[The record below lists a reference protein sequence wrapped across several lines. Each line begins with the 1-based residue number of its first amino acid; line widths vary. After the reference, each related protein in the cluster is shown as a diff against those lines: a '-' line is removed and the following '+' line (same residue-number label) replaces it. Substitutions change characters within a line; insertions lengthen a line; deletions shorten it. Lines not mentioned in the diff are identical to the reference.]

1 MKKIYDK
8 SPVFYGILLGEGLSV
23 FFVLFEY
30 FLVAAGI
37 SDCGVI
43 ADSCIRILFGVIALL
58 LMRKIYEEKF
68 LTLFTVKITRG
79 TLLYC
84 IPFFLYLAVQ
94 FLYFPIAGHL
104 TGAYISYFLLV
115 CIQEVA
121 TGFWEEAASKGLV
134 MSGMI
139 LKWKNTVKGRIGI
152 VFITGVLFGS
162 LHILNV
168 LINHDIMRC
177 LWNALYA
184 SAFGVFLAAVY
195 LHSESI
201 GLCMVLHAVWDIVIR
216 IPRNFCEDI
225 NGGAVLNFIYA
236 AQDIL
241 ELGVFP
247 IVAIIICI
255 LYKNTRKETSTYGQE
270 K

>member
-1 MKKIYDK
+1 MKKLYDK
-8 SPVFYGILLGEGLSV
+8 SPVVCGILLGEGLSIL
-23 FFVLFEY
+23 FILFEY

-37 SDCGVI
+37 SECGVI
-43 ADSCIRILFGVIALL
+43 VDSCIRAAFGIIALL
-58 LMRKIYEEKF
+58 LMKKIYGEKF
-68 LTLFTVKITRG
+68 PKLFTAKISKE

-94 FLYFPIAGHL
+94 FLYFPISGHL
-104 TGAYISYFLLV
+104 TTAYASYFLLV
-115 CIQEVA
+115 CVQELT

-134 MSGMI
+134 MSGMFF
-139 LKWKNTVKGRIGI
+139 KWKNTVKGRIGM
-152 VFITGVLFGS
+152 VFITGVLFGA

-201 GLCMVLHAVWDIVIR
+201 TLCMVLHAIWDIVIR

-225 NGGAVLNFIYA
+225 NEGAVLNFIYLS
-236 AQDIL
+236 QDVL
-241 ELGVFP
+241 ELGMFP
-247 IVAIIICI
+247 IIAVIICI
-255 LYKNTRKETSTYGQE
+255 LYKKECDI
-270 K
+270 

>member
-8 SPVFYGILLGEGLSV
+8 KPVICGILLGEGLSI
-23 FFVLFEY
+23 FFILFEC

-37 SDCGVI
+37 SECGI
-43 ADSCIRILFGVIALL
+43 ITDSCIRIVFGMIALL
-58 LMRKIYEEKF
+58 LMRKIIYEEKF
-68 LTLFTVKITRG
+68 SKFFTAKITKE

-94 FLYFPIAGHL
+94 FLYFPISGHL
-104 TGAYISYFLLV
+104 TTAYTSYFLLLCV
-115 CIQEVA
+115 QEFA
-121 TGFWEEAASKGLV
+121 TGFWEEAASKGIV
-134 MSGMI
+134 MSGML
-139 LKWKNTVKGRIGI
+139 LKWKNTVKGRIGM
-152 VFITGVLFGS
+152 VFVTGVLFGA

-168 LINHDIMRC
+168 LINHDIIGC

-201 GLCMVLHAVWDIVIR
+201 TLCMLLHALWDIVIR

-225 NGGAVLNFIYA
+225 SEGAVLDFIYIS
-236 AQDIL
+236 QDVL

-255 LYKNTRKETSTYGQE
+255 LYKNRSDVQIRC
-270 K
+270 

>member
-1 MKKIYDK
+1 MKKLYHK
-8 SPVFYGILLGEGLSV
+8 SPVVYGILLGEGLSI
-23 FFVLFEY
+23 FFILFEV

-37 SDCGVI
+37 SECGVI
-43 ADSCIRILFGVIALL
+43 ADSCIRAVFGIIALL

-68 LTLFTVKITRG
+68 PKLFTAKITKE

-84 IPFFLYLAVQ
+84 APFFLYLAVQ

-104 TGAYISYFLLV
+104 TTAYVSYFLLLCV
-115 CIQEVA
+115 QELT

-134 MSGMI
+134 MSGMF
-139 LKWKNTVKGRIGI
+139 LKWKNTVKGRIGM
-152 VFITGVLFGS
+152 VFITGMLFGA

-168 LINHDIMRC
+168 LINHDIVRC

-184 SAFGVFLAAVY
+184 SAFGIFLAAVY

-201 GLCMVLHAVWDIVIR
+201 VFCMILHAVWDIVIR

-225 NGGAVLNFIYA
+225 SEGAVLNFIYIL
-236 AQDIL
+236 QDVL

-247 IVAIIICI
+247 IVAIVICI
-255 LYKNTRKETSTYGQE
+255 LYKNRYDVRIRC
-270 K
+270 

>member
-8 SPVFYGILLGEGLSV
+8 SPVVFGILLGEGLSI
-23 FFVLFEY
+23 FFILFEC

-37 SDCGVI
+37 SKCGII
-43 ADSCIRILFGVIALL
+43 ADSCIRIVFGVIALL
-58 LMRKIYEEKF
+58 LMRKIYGEKF
-68 LTLFTVKITRG
+68 SKLFTAKIFKE

-94 FLYFPIAGHL
+94 FLYFPISGHL
-104 TGAYISYFLLV
+104 TGAYTSYFLLV
-115 CIQEVA
+115 CVQELA

-134 MSGMI
+134 MSGML
-139 LKWKNTVKGRIGI
+139 LKWKNTIKGRIGM
-152 VFITGVLFGS
+152 VFVTGVLFGT

-168 LINHDIMRC
+168 LINHDIIYC

-184 SAFGVFLAAVY
+184 SAFGVFLAVVY

-201 GLCMVLHAVWDIVIR
+201 TLCMFLHAVWDIVIR
-216 IPRNFCEDI
+216 IPRNFYEDI
-225 NGGAVLNFIYA
+225 SEGLVLDFIYIS
-236 AQDIL
+236 QDVL

-255 LYKNTRKETSTYGQE
+255 LYKNRSDVQIRC
-270 K
+270 

>member
-1 MKKIYDK
+1 MKKLYDK
-8 SPVFYGILLGEGLSV
+8 SPVVCGILLGEGLSIL
-23 FFVLFEY
+23 FILFEC

-37 SDCGVI
+37 SECGVI
-43 ADSCIRILFGVIALL
+43 VDSCIRAAFGIIALL
-58 LMRKIYEEKF
+58 LMKKIYGEKF
-68 LTLFTVKITRG
+68 PKLFTAKIPKE

-94 FLYFPIAGHL
+94 FLYFPISGHL
-104 TGAYISYFLLV
+104 TTAYASYFLLV
-115 CIQEVA
+115 CVQELT

-134 MSGMI
+134 MSGMFY
-139 LKWKNTVKGRIGI
+139 KWKNTVKGRIGM
-152 VFITGVLFGS
+152 VFITGVLFGA

-195 LHSESI
+195 LHSKSI
-201 GLCMVLHAVWDIVIR
+201 TLCMVLHAVWDIVIR

-225 NGGAVLNFIYA
+225 NEGAVLNFIYLS
-236 AQDIL
+236 QDVL
-241 ELGVFP
+241 ELGMFP
-247 IVAIIICI
+247 IIAVIICI
-255 LYKNTRKETSTYGQE
+255 LYKKECDI
-270 K
+270 